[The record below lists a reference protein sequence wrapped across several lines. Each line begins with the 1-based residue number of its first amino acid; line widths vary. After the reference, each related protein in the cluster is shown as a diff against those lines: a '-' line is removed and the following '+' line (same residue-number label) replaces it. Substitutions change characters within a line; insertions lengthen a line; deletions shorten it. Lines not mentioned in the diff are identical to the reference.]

1 MMGTELRKLIMF
13 WQSLRILAALEKIIR
28 RMLIQDIARFLLS
41 GQVDFLWSF
50 DCLCKQWMCKIPL
63 GLTGRDQYC
72 VSKVSKCKKIH
83 KCFHTHTHTHTHTHM
98 HARMHKHTFAEICL
112 AWTRCMC
119 GTWLETPKSITEF
132 PNHLQWLISFKNT
145 WVIQLISVTL

>member
-1 MMGTELRKLIMF
+1 MDVTIVLPGRTKWCGKQQHKSFIDKFLIPF
-13 WQSLRILAALEKIIR
+13 ISLSSKTIDHLTSLKGYLLLFFNNKCDVIITVAQE
-28 RMLIQDIARFLLS
+28 IVAPY
-41 GQVDFLWSF
+41 
-50 DCLCKQWMCKIPL
+50 K
-63 GLTGRDQYC
+63 
-72 VSKVSKCKKIH
+72 
-83 KCFHTHTHTHTHTHM
+83 HTYTHTHM